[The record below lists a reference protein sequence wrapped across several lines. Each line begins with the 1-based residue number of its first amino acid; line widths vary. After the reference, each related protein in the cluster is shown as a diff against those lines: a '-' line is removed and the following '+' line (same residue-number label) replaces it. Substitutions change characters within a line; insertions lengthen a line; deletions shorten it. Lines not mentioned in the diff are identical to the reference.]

1 MLRVEEA
8 SLSTFRQ
15 LPPDKQERVLDAAL
29 AEFAEQGYQ
38 AASLNRLVA
47 QAGIAKGSLYQ
58 YFPNKEGIFR
68 HIFQFAL
75 NQVRRTLTT
84 VKDETQEEG
93 FFVRLEKSL
102 LAGVRFLR
110 EYPRV
115 YGLYLK
121 IQFDKNVPFR
131 EDLMATVRRHAVEYF
146 ASLVRRAKSRGEL
159 RPAVPEAAVLFLLD
173 ALFDRFLQAVA
184 VPALDV
190 TLDLNQA
197 PEDVVRQRI
206 HELVQLLRDG
216 LAA

>member
-1 MLRVEEA
+1 MLRQEEA
-8 SLSTFRQ
+8 TRATFRQ

-29 AEFAEQGYQ
+29 TEFADRGYQ

-75 NQVRRTLTT
+75 SRVERTLTA
-84 VKDETQEEG
+84 VKDETLGES

-102 LAGVRFLR
+102 LAGVAFLR
-110 EYPRV
+110 EHPRIF
-115 YGLYLK
+115 GLYLK

-131 EDLMATVRRHAVEYF
+131 EELLAAVRRHASEYF
-146 ASLVRRAKSRGEL
+146 GSLVRRAGARGEL
-159 RPAVPEAAVLFLLD
+159 RPGVPEAAVLFLLD

-184 VPALDV
+184 VPSLDM
-190 TLDLNQA
+190 TLGLNRA
-197 PEDVVRQRI
+197 TEAEIRRRVR
-206 HELVQLLRDG
+206 ELVGLLKDG